1 MPHLTYQSPA
11 GTLTLFEDHG
21 ALVAF
26 DWGEV
31 PESQSS
37 ALLEEAHRQL
47 DAYFNGTLQQ
57 FDLPL
62 RPQGTAFQKRLW
74 TLLQQIPY
82 GTIQTYGDLAKA
94 LGSAARAVGGAC
106 GKNPLPIIIPC
117 HRVISATGK
126 LTGYTGGD
134 GIDTKRALLRLEGY
148 RLK

>member
-1 MPHLTYQSPA
+1 MPHLTYQSQA
-11 GTLTLFEDHG
+11 GALTLFEDDG

>member
-1 MPHLTYQSPA
+1 MPHITYQSPA
-11 GTLTLFEDHG
+11 GTLTLFEDDG

-31 PESQSS
+31 PASQSS
-37 ALLEEAHRQL
+37 PLLDEARRQL
-47 DAYFNGTLQQ
+47 DAYFDGAIKQ

-74 TLLQQIPY
+74 ALLQRIPY
-82 GTIQTYGDLAKA
+82 GTVQTYGDLAKA

-134 GIDTKRALLRLEGY
+134 GLETKRALLRLEGY
-148 RLK
+148 RLE